1 MTEYKI
7 VNGER
12 VALTEDEL
20 AEYAA
25 RNAAWVAGEAKR
37 EALKAIAALEASV
50 TPRMLQEAAIGSAE
64 TGLGPDG
71 SLTAKQFIAA
81 LREQVGEIAVT
92 AGIAERK
99 KA

>member
-1 MTEYKI
+1 MTEHKI
-7 VNGER
+7 VNGVR
-12 VALTEDEL
+12 VALSEEEL

-25 RNAAWVAGEAKR
+25 RNAAWDAGEEKR
-37 EALKAIAALEASV
+37 EALKAIADLEARV

-81 LREQVGEIAVT
+81 LREQVSEIAAT
-92 AGIAERK
+92 AELSEK
-99 KA
+99 EKT